1 MLCDILG
8 ASAKGNRWVA
18 GKTSF
23 DSQRSLS
30 TERQIR
36 TKSDDLWQNWFGMV
50 SKSLANSVLE

>member
-8 ASAKGNRWVA
+8 ASAEGNGWVA

-23 DSQRSLS
+23 DSQAVLF

-36 TKSDDLWQNWFGMV
+36 TKSDDLWRYWFGMV
-50 SKSLANSVLE
+50 PKSLANSVLE